1 MYRSV
6 CFARLHIV
14 LVKACGVIGKAK
26 QSSNP
31 RGRILVAQGHGRA
44 ERWHCL
50 NPFQCTSSSVVHPEG
65 V

>member
-14 LVKACGVIGKAK
+14 LVIGKAK
-26 QSSNP
+26 QNSNP
-31 RGRILVAQGHGRA
+31 WGGILVAQGHGCA

-50 NPFQCTSSSVVHPEG
+50 NPFRCTSSGLVHPEG